1 MALVLRTCRRLLP
14 PLQQQAFSSL
24 KEGWPDASEPIERAR
39 TPPASW
45 YTDRAVLRAE
55 EARVFR
61 RHWQVMMLWPAAW
74 VWLPER
80 LSLPSGRG
88 LDLCMPRRAAP
99 QAVGHVQQVEGA
111 GDYFTGSLLG
121 QGYVVCR
128 DDEGQLRA
136 FYNVRREGR
145 RGFLSVSAK
154 VCGAAP
160 LVRLAIGPRTTLG
173 PCLRCR
179 VPRPASQV
187 CRHHASPVAAGAGRT
202 PRFTCPYHGW
212 TYRLDG
218 RLLAA
223 PRVGGIERF
232 RAADHGLVPLEV
244 DTWGPFVF
252 VRAPGGSREGSVA
265 DWLGAGGQQALQC
278 GLGDAGLVA
287 VAERQYPLACNW
299 KVFVDNYLVRF
310 LRLQGL
316 SLAAEPALPAQRAGL
331 SRRLPA
337 SQPHPALPSCRTA
350 ATTCR
355 WRTLRWRTGCAW
367 TRTAAVPFPRGCP
380 SRRASRAAATRA

>member
-24 KEGWPDASEPIERAR
+24 IERWPDASEPIERAR

-74 VWLPER
+74 VWLPEW
-80 LSLPSGRG
+80 LSAPSGRG

-145 RGFLSVSAK
+145 RAFLSVSAK

-160 LVRLAIGPRTTLG
+160 LVQLAIGPRDDDAG
-173 PCLRCR
+173 AVPQVPCASPR
-179 VPRPASQV
+179 VAGLPAPRLPGGRRRGLHAALHLPLSRVDVPARRPA
-187 CRHHASPVAAGAGRT
+187 ASGAA
-202 PRFTCPYHGW
+202 
-212 TYRLDG
+212 
-218 RLLAA
+218 
-223 PRVGGIERF
+223 
-232 RAADHGLVPLEV
+232 
-244 DTWGPFVF
+244 
-252 VRAPGGSREGSVA
+252 SRGHR
-265 DWLGAGGQQALQC
+265 ALQ
-278 GLGDAGLVA
+278 GG
-287 VAERQYPLACNW
+287 
-299 KVFVDNYLVRF
+299 
-310 LRLQGL
+310 
-316 SLAAEPALPAQRAGL
+316 
-331 SRRLPA
+331 
-337 SQPHPALPSCRTA
+337 
-350 ATTCR
+350 
-355 WRTLRWRTGCAW
+355 
-367 TRTAAVPFPRGCP
+367 
-380 SRRASRAAATRA
+380 